1 MRALRQ
7 VCLSLDFVKQ
17 CGLETKF
24 HGRNPNEASHYCGVC
39 EVEVRHTS
47 CGFPCKMFSFSVSV
61 NALLDFFCSR
71 CYTLEYFLEYLIFI
85 PLSFP
90 QVFDILFV
98 KEQERRHVVH
108 CIDCARRQAPR
119 LEGFVVLE
127 EYHLSDLCQ
136 VYDNF
141 ILHSVSITQRSRAI
155 LIRKWDSFRFTVLLI
170 DVEIEKAT
178 I

>member
-1 MRALRQ
+1 M
-7 VCLSLDFVKQ
+7 
-17 CGLETKF
+17 
-24 HGRNPNEASHYCGVC
+24 
-39 EVEVRHTS
+39 
-47 CGFPCKMFSFSVSV
+47 
-61 NALLDFFCSR
+61 
-71 CYTLEYFLEYLIFI
+71 EYFLEYLIFI
-85 PLSFP
+85 PVSFP

-155 LIRKWDSFRFTVLLI
+155 LIRK
-170 DVEIEKAT
+170 
-178 I
+178 